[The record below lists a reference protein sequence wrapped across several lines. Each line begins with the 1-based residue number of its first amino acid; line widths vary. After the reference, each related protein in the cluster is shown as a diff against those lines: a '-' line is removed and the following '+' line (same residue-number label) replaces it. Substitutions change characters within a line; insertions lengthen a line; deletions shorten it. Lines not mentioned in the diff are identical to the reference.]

1 MVAFLIGSNV
11 IICYNSVNCTEVN
24 EMTYREIQLF
34 IVQKILD
41 EQASKAEVFLEL
53 KDQGEEI
60 SYRQIER
67 LLESEGIVFHEK
79 SSRWIRCKPYYSVES
94 IIEDTESLAAERDM
108 TLEEYLEK
116 VLQHRR

>member
-79 SSRWIRCKPYYSVES
+79 SSRWIRCKPYYSVKS
-94 IIEDTESLAAERDM
+94 TIEDTESLAAERDM